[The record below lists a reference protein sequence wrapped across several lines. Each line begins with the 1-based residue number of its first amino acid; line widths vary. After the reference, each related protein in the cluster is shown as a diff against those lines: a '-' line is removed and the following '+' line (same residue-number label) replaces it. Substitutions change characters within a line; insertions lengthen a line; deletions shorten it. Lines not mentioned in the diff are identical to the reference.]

1 MDIVRKFI
9 QNIDTGKSKERLTPE
24 EQGLAELKKTSIN
37 EKENYMGME
46 SNENNS
52 EFVNQSFE
60 SNFQNNNVDD
70 LKLDTPRASYNKK
83 YIILG
88 FGLVLLFIII
98 VLIIRLIS
106 NSDTQNQYEIVNPLK
121 SEVSQEGL
129 LNKIDSSE
137 EVQEDIDIKNT
148 LDESKFIMEM
158 PQKSNNVPLVLDTP
172 EVEVE
177 EALKKA
183 SKVETRI
190 LSTPKRKIVVF
201 SPQETNFAKKANV
214 IKGYFIQIGAFTKEP
229 NKNLLKSIGTKG
241 YKYKVQQIKINGK
254 IYNKVLIGS
263 FETRA
268 EATIKLNQVKL
279 DFKNPNAYILKF

>member
-1 MDIVRKFI
+1 MDRVREFI
-9 QNIDTGKSKERLTPE
+9 ENIDTGKSKEWLTPE
-24 EQGLAELKKTSIN
+24 EERSEELKKKSIDE
-37 EKENYMGME
+37 EKNYMGME
-46 SNENNS
+46 SNEDNS

-60 SNFQNNNVDD
+60 SNFQNNNVED
-70 LKLDTPRASYNKK
+70 LKLDTPVARYNKK

-88 FGLVLLFIII
+88 FGLVLLCIIT

-106 NSDTQNQYEIVNPLK
+106 NNDTQNQYAEVNPLK
-121 SEVSQEGL
+121 SEVSQESL

-137 EVQEDIDIKNT
+137 EAQKDIDIKNT
-148 LDESKFIMEM
+148 FEKSKLIMET
-158 PQKSNNVPLVLDTP
+158 PEESNNVPLVLDTP

-177 EALKKA
+177 EVVKKA
-183 SKVETRI
+183 SKIETRT
-190 LSTPKRKIVVF
+190 LSAPKRKIVVF

-214 IKGYFIQIGAFTKEP
+214 MKGYFIQIGAFIKEP
-229 NKNLLKSIGTKG
+229 NKSLLKSIGTKG

-263 FETRA
+263 FKTRA
-268 EATIKLNQVKL
+268 EATKKLDQVKL